1 MNNKVKQVLV
11 LLFVVSTLLIM
22 IGSVSANTDNLNENL
37 EASNTLNDDL
47 SAVQDVDSGADKDV
61 SNQLTIS
68 NIDEK
73 TNGSSSL
80 GESNSENVVS
90 NYEDTTID
98 SKDSDNN
105 IIKASNEGNVLSAS
119 PNMVITNTVL
129 NPVVNKG
136 DFVDFNIF
144 VRNEG
149 DADFQG
155 INPAGDGLFVGISLV
170 FDSNQLRYDH
180 FTPGINPDT
189 LQTHKDT

>member
-47 SAVQDVDSGADKDV
+47 SAVPDVDSGADKDV

-98 SKDSDNN
+98 AKDSDNN
-105 IIKASNEGNVLSAS
+105 IIKASNEGNDVLSAA
-119 PNMVITNTVL
+119 NLVVKNTASNSIVG
-129 NPVVNKG
+129 PG
-136 DFVDFNIF
+136 DIVTFEVFVKN
-144 VRNEG
+144 NG
-149 DADFQG
+149 DTYIGYDWGNLKFIG
-155 INPAGDGLFVGISLV
+155 IN
-170 FDSNQLRYDH
+170 FDYM
-180 FTPGINPDT
+180 
-189 LQTHKDT
+189 